1 VLETV
6 VRLQDEDDDGAGGG
20 GASGGEYA
28 EGGEASHHGNGGG
41 GPGGETAGEMAV
53 LVDATNNLYVLAKPK
68 DSTVPY
74 EDVHL
79 LMDVVKVL
87 AAAWAAGTAVTY
99 VGLPSIFGATM
110 AGIVLGPSGLNTIR
124 VRVGRAPPVMRLA

>member
-6 VRLQDEDDDGAGGG
+6 VRLQDEDDGGAGGG
-20 GASGGEYA
+20 GGAAGGEYT
-28 EGGEASHHGNGGG
+28 EGGEASHHGNNGGS
-41 GPGGETAGEMAV
+41 GGETAGEMAV

-87 AAAWAAGTAVTY
+87 SAAWAAGTAVTY
-99 VGLPSIFGATM
+99 IGLPSIFGATM

-124 VRVGRAPPVMRLA
+124 VRVGRSPPYAW